1 MLTAETLGGVDALVA
16 PVARQPLSLTPDA
29 LRRAFP
35 FLILLDAELNILEV
49 GASLAKALPLARAG
63 RSLHDV
69 FRVTQPVLSRD
80 PAHWLAE
87 PGGLCTLRPIV
98 TPQMMLRGAVEP
110 LADGRILLLVSP
122 VFASMDHLNALGLR
136 FSDFAR
142 HDAVT
147 DLLLMARSMQ
157 MAAHDTQR
165 MARRLR
171 ERGDQLNA
179 VLDLSIHGVGY
190 FDPDGVLQL
199 NNTRFTSLLELET
212 ERMTGLRLAALDE
225 HLAQR
230 RAGADRGRLALA
242 DWALAGS
249 PDEPIPLCLGEADP
263 RHVCLRLRQT
273 HEGGTIVYVQD
284 TTREAQ
290 IDRMKSEF
298 LSTAAHELRTPMASI
313 FGYTELLLF
322 KSFSPEEQRSFLQ
335 TIHSQTALLV
345 DMVNELLDLARIEAG
360 REKEFRL
367 APTRL
372 DAIVARAQRAI
383 APSAARHDL
392 RISLSVGDAMLMVD
406 AAKTHRAVLNVL
418 SNAVKYAPNGGV
430 IEVTSCREQRAGRA
444 MIGLRISDQG
454 IGMSAQQLE
463 RVFERFYR
471 ADPSG
476 EIPGT
481 GLGMSLVKEIM
492 ELQRGEV
499 TVRSD
504 LGAGTCVTLW
514 FAEFANPAAPAASVG
529 ANEFMN
535 AVDSITRS

>member
-1 MLTAETLGGVDALVA
+1 MLTVETVGAADAPDTPA
-16 PVARQPLSLTPDA
+16 ARRLLSLTPDA

-35 FLILLDAELNILEV
+35 FLILLDAELHILEI
-49 GASLAKALPLARAG
+49 GASLAKALPLARVG

-69 FRVTQPVLSRD
+69 FRVTQPVASRD
-80 PAHWLAE
+80 PAQWRAE
-87 PGGLCTLRPIV
+87 AGALCTLRPIV

-110 LADGRILLLVSP
+110 LADGSILLLVSP
-122 VFASMDHLNALGLR
+122 VFASMDHLSALGLR

-179 VLDLSIHGVGY
+179 VLDLSINGVGY
-190 FDPDGVLQL
+190 FGPDGVLQL
-199 NNTRFTSLLELET
+199 NNARFATLLELEA
-212 ERMTGLRLAALDE
+212 ERMTGLRLAMLDD
-225 HLAQR
+225 HLAHLL
-230 RAGADRGRLALA
+230 AGADRGRLALT
-242 DWALAGS
+242 DWARAGS
-249 PDEPIPLCLGEADP
+249 PDEPLHLCLGEADP
-263 RHVCLRLRQT
+263 RHVCLRLRHT

-322 KSFSPEEQRSFLQ
+322 KSFPPEEQRSFLE
-335 TIHSQTALLV
+335 TIHNQTALLV

-372 DAIVARAQRAI
+372 DAIVSRAQRAI
-383 APSAARHDL
+383 APAAARHEL
-392 RISLSVGDAMLMVD
+392 RISLGPGDAMLMVD
-406 AAKTHRAVLNVL
+406 AAKTHRALLNVL

-430 IEVTSCREQRAGRA
+430 IEVTSCREQRGGRA
-444 MIGLRISDQG
+444 MIGVRISDQG
-454 IGMSAQQLE
+454 IGMNAQQLE

-499 TVRSD
+499 TVQSQP
-504 LGAGTCVTLW
+504 GVGTCVTLW
-514 FAEFANPAAPAASVG
+514 FAEFANPAAAESPIGVSEGVMPS
-529 ANEFMN
+529 E
-535 AVDSITRS
+535 IQKRS

>member
-1 MLTAETLGGVDALVA
+1 MEDSVQTGQAAPADAA
-16 PVARQPLSLTPDA
+16 SPPVLLKPDA

-35 FLILLDAELNILEV
+35 FLLRLDAQLNIIEI
-49 GASLAKALPLARAG
+49 GSSLAKALPLARVG
-63 RSLHDV
+63 RHLHDV
-69 FRVTQPVLSRD
+69 FRVTNPVSSRD
-80 PAHWLAE
+80 PQQWRCE
-87 PGGLCTLRPIV
+87 PGALCTLRPIV
-98 TPQMMLRGAVEP
+98 TPQMMLRGSIEP
-110 LADGRILLLVSP
+110 MDDGSVLLLVSP
-122 VFASMDHLNALGLR
+122 VFASMDHLSALGLR

-147 DLLLMARSMQ
+147 DLLIMARSMQ
-157 MAAHDTQR
+157 RAAHDTQR

-171 ERGDQLNA
+171 DRGEQLNA
-179 VLDLSIHGVGY
+179 MLDLSVNGMGY
-190 FDPDGVLQL
+190 FGPDGLL
-199 NNTRFTSLLELET
+199 RLSNARFADLLELES
-212 ERMTGLRLAALDE
+212 ERMPGLRLSALDQ
-225 HLAQR
+225 HLATL
-230 RAGADRGRLALA
+230 RAGVERGQLALA
-242 DWALAGS
+242 EWEQAGA
-249 PDEPIPLCLGEADP
+249 PDEPIHLCLGAADP
-263 RHVCLRLRQT
+263 RHVCLRLRHT
-273 HEGGTIVYVQD
+273 HEGGTVVYVQD

-322 KSFSPEEQRSFLQ
+322 KTFPPEEQRAFLQ
-335 TIHSQTALLV
+335 TIHNQTALLV

-372 DAIVARAQRAI
+372 DTIVARAQRAI
-383 APSAARHDL
+383 APAAARHEL
-392 RISLSVGDAMLMVD
+392 RIDPALGDAMLMVD
-406 AAKTHRAVLNVL
+406 PAKTHRAVLNVL

-430 IEVTSCREQRAGRA
+430 IHVTACREQRAGRA
-444 MIGLRISDQG
+444 MIGLRIEDQG
-454 IGMSAQQLE
+454 IGMTAQQLE

-499 TVRSD
+499 SVCSEP
-504 LGAGTCVTLW
+504 GVGTCVTLW
-514 FAEFANPAAPAASVG
+514 FAEFANPAEAG
-529 ANEFMN
+529 ACRDALALPM
-535 AVDSITRS
+535 RS